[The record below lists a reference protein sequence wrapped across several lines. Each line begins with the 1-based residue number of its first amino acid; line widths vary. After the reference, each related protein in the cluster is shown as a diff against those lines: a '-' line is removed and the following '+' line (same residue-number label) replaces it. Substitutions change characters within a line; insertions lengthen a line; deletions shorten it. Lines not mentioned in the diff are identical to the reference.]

1 MPATIQVGAIL
12 IKEWPPMTP
21 FQGMESE
28 PYSGKWSLVK
38 VLDGFA
44 LDRKIRVSG
53 WHFFFIAAEAKAT
66 FIGAVGAKKVQ
77 NAMKRILRKVAQEH
91 FNGLEVTGIVAKRFL
106 GVPYT
111 IVSAHS
117 RHVQESCYLDS
128 IETRRTS
135 DRDGEWARDGAPR
148 RAREWSYDA

>member
-1 MPATIQVGAIL
+1 M
-12 IKEWPPMTP
+12 
-21 FQGMESE
+21 
-28 PYSGKWSLVK
+28 
-38 VLDGFA
+38 
-44 LDRKIRVSG
+44 
-53 WHFFFIAAEAKAT
+53 AAEVKT
-66 FIGAVGAKKVQ
+66 MFFVVGAKKVQ

-111 IVSAHS
+111 IISAHS

-128 IETRRTS
+128 IETRKTS
-135 DRDGEWARDGAPR
+135 DRDGEWACDGAPR